1 MDSLKLRQPKPSYS
15 SQPSTST
22 SDPAS
27 TFTPRFAQ
35 FIEDAFQELGH
46 HIQEQDLKILSLQ
59 AQIERLTRV
68 TSQLTDLVCHNGTT
82 LEILDL
88 KIDSIMGRLFPS
100 KK

>member
-15 SQPSTST
+15 SQLSTSI

-27 TFTPRFAQ
+27 MFTPRFAQ
-35 FIEDAFQELGH
+35 FIVDAFQELGYH
-46 HIQEQDLKILSLQ
+46 VQEQDLKILSLQ
-59 AQIERLTRV
+59 AQIERLTYV
-68 TSQLTDLVCHNGTT
+68 TSQFTNLVCHNGTT

>member
-15 SQPSTST
+15 TQPSTSR
-22 SDPAS
+22 SDPTS
-27 TFTPRFAQ
+27 MFTPRFAQ
-35 FIEDAFQELGH
+35 FIVDAFQELGYLVK
-46 HIQEQDLKILSLQ
+46 EQDLKILSLQ

-68 TSQLTDLVCHNGTT
+68 TSQFTDLVCHNGTT